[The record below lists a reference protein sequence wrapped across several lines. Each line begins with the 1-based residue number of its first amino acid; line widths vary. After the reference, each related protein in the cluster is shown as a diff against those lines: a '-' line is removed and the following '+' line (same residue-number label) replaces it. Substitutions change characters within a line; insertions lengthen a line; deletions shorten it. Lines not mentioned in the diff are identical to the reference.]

1 MFSSNTKEES
11 GEKNNKNLFEILSE
25 NKESTTN
32 NSIKEEGGE
41 KNGKNLFEVL
51 SENKESTKNMK
62 FNEEN
67 QVTKDLT
74 SDKNSD

>member
-41 KNGKNLFEVL
+41 KNGKNLFEGLGNRNIRVDECLERIRL
-51 SENKESTKNMK
+51 S
-62 FNEEN
+62 FWILIF
-67 QVTKDLT
+67 LT
-74 SDKNSD
+74 RL